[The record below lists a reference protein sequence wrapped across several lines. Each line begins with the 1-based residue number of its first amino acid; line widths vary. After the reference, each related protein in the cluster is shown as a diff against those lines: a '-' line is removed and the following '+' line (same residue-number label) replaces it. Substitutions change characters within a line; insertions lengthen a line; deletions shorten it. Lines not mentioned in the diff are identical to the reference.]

1 MSTADNKLHLVQ
13 MIIESEDKTFVAK
26 MLEYAR
32 SLKIQ
37 KSNVLEEDIPDY
49 VVKEVQLAMEELDN
63 GSDPGTPHEEMLEQF
78 RKEFPG
84 LKI

>member
-13 MIIESEDKTFVAK
+13 LILESEDKTFVAK

-32 SLKIQ
+32 TLKIQ
-37 KSNVLEEDIPDY
+37 KSNILKEDIPDY
-49 VVKEVQLAMEELDN
+49 VLEEVRLAMEELDN
-63 GSDPGTPHEEMLEQF
+63 GSDPGTLHEEMLNQF

>member
-1 MSTADNKLHLVQ
+1 
-13 MIIESEDKTFVAK
+13 MIIESEDKTFVSK

-37 KSNVLEEDIPDY
+37 KTKSVEDDIPDY
-49 VVKEVQLAMEELDN
+49 VLEEVRLAMEELDN
-63 GSDPGTPHEEMLEQF
+63 GTDAGTPHEEMLEQF
-78 RKEFPG
+78 RKEFPS